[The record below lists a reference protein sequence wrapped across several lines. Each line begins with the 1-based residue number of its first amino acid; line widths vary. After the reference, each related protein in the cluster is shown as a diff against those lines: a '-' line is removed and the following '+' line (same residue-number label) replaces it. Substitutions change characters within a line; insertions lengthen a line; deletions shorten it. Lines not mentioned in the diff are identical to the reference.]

1 MHFLHNS
8 VHFLNITM
16 HFLHN
21 AFHFLNVI
29 TGNFLNISA
38 HFLNN
43 IAYFLKFSLLD
54 ADTSKF
60 DFLYAHK
67 S

>member
-29 TGNFLNISA
+29 TGDFLNISA

-54 ADTSKF
+54 ADTSKL
-60 DFLYAHK
+60 DFFICP
-67 S
+67 